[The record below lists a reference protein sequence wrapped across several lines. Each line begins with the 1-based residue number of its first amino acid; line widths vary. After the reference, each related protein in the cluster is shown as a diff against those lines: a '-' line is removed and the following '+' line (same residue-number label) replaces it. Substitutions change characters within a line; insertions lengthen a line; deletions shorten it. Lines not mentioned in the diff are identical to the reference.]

1 MQYLR
6 RLVNLGSQA
15 EILVCPVCRQSLWMS
30 TFVQSLET
38 TWPGNH
44 KKNRYRM
51 AIFLGNEWADLCT
64 LGGGFAG
71 SEACL
76 WGWFYKYENLRGSIT
91 YLSQPTIY
99 GDNANWANR
108 TVQTCRERA
117 LRMFHLNVRSINKKY
132 EELQMVLNST
142 GITFVV
148 AMVTEIL
155 CTNNSNSF
163 ATTYYD
169 SFVLNRT
176 RRRGVGVA
184 MKVKSGINAS
194 LIESFTIKSNYY
206 EILAL
211 PSGTYVFWACYSPDA
226 NVV

>member
-1 MQYLR
+1 
-6 RLVNLGSQA
+6 
-15 EILVCPVCRQSLWMS
+15 
-30 TFVQSLET
+30 
-38 TWPGNH
+38 
-44 KKNRYRM
+44 
-51 AIFLGNEWADLCT
+51 
-64 LGGGFAG
+64 
-71 SEACL
+71 
-76 WGWFYKYENLRGSIT
+76 
-91 YLSQPTIY
+91 
-99 GDNANWANR
+99 
-108 TVQTCRERA
+108 
-117 LRMFHLNVRSINKKY
+117 MFHLNVRSINKKY

-211 PSGTYVFWACYSPDA
+211 PSGTYVF
-226 NVV
+226 